1 MTPAMLGVA
10 DLARALARR
19 ELTARAV
26 AEAHLERITAL
37 DGRLHA
43 FVAVMGDEALAAAAD
58 ADRALAAGTAGPLA
72 GVPFVAKDIFAVR
85 GHARGNGSSAYAGAR
100 PEPADATAVARLR
113 AAGAVLLGVVHMHEL
128 AYGATGVN
136 PALGTPTNPWAPGH
150 VPGGSSS
157 GSAVAVAGRLATVA
171 LGTDTG
177 ASIRLPAALCGVVGL
192 KPTYGRTSRAGVTP
206 LAWTLDHV
214 GPIVR
219 SVEDA
224 ALVLQVLAGH
234 DPADPASARVAV
246 PDYAAA
252 LARPPA
258 KVRIGVPR
266 ELGRGELEPEVDG
279 AFTAAL
285 DVFRATGARIV
296 DVSLPSLPLSAPA
309 LGASILAEAS
319 AALLP
324 LLGPRLA
331 AVGIDTRVR
340 LEVGRTIAGTHYLA
354 AQRLRTRLY
363 EEAREAFAAAD
374 LLALPVVPLVAP
386 KIGELTVRVGSRDAG
401 VEEALTRFTAPF
413 NLTGLPAL
421 ALPSGFGP
429 TGLPTSLQ
437 LVAPPFAE
445 RRLLAAGHAYQSATD
460 WHLREPQL
468 D

>member
-1 MTPAMLGVA
+1 MTLTALGVA
-10 DLARALARR
+10 ELAHALRGR
-19 ELTARAV
+19 ETTARAI
-26 AEAHLERITAL
+26 AEAHLAAIAAH
-37 DGRLHA
+37 DARLHA
-43 FVAVMGDEALAAAAD
+43 FVAVMADEALAAAAA
-58 ADRALAAGTAGPLA
+58 ADRALAAGTAGPLT

-85 GHARGNGSSAYAGAR
+85 GHARGNGSPAFAGAA

-136 PALGTPTNPWAPGH
+136 PALGTPVNPWGADRM
-150 VPGGSSS
+150 PGGSSR
-157 GSAVAVAGRLATVA
+157 GSAVAVAARMAPVA

-214 GPIVR
+214 GPLVR

-224 ALVLQVLAGH
+224 ALVLHVLAGH
-234 DPADPASARVAV
+234 DPADAASARLPV

-258 KVRIGVPR
+258 RLRLGVPR
-266 ELGRGELEPEVDG
+266 DFLRSVDAEVDA
-279 AFTAAL
+279 AFGAAL
-285 DVFRATGARIV
+285 DALRGAGATVV
-296 DVSLPSLPLSAPA
+296 DVALPSLPLSAPA
-309 LGASILAEAS
+309 LGAAIMSEAN

-324 LLGPRLA
+324 ILGPRLA
-331 AVGIDTRVR
+331 AVSLETRVR
-340 LEVGRTIAGTHYLA
+340 LEVGRTVSGAHYLA
-354 AQRLRTRLY
+354 AQQLRTRLY
-363 EEAREAFAAAD
+363 EEARAVFASVD
-374 LLALPVVPLVAP
+374 LLALPVTPLAAP
-386 KIGELTVRVGSRDAG
+386 RIGETTVRVGDHEAG

-421 ALPSGFGP
+421 ALPAGF
-429 TGLPTSLQ
+429 TRAGLPTSLQ

-445 RRLLAAGHAYQSATD
+445 ARLLAAGHAYQGVTD
-460 WHLREPQL
+460 WHRRAPALG
-468 D
+468 